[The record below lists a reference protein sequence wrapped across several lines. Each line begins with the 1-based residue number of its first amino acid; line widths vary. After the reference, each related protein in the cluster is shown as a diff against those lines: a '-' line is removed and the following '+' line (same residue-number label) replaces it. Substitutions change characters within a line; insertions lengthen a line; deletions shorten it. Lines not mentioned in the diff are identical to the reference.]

1 MALQTKYLYPDFA
14 INRLRQQ
21 HTQRWM
27 DLVDWVARLPY
38 SDPQAIAFTLT
49 VRRVHA
55 CSADTQAKC
64 PTPATCALCAADTLH
79 HFEGSEQELLNL
91 YYRNLDEVRF
101 TMEAMKTRKAAR
113 RQVRIAA

>member
-1 MALQTKYLYPDFA
+1 MSLQTQYLYPDFA
-14 INRLRQQ
+14 INRLRRQ

-55 CSADTQAKC
+55 CPDDSHATC
-64 PTPATCALCAADTLH
+64 PTSDTCALCAADTLR
-79 HFEGSEQELLNL
+79 HFKGSEQELLDL

-101 TMEAMKTRKAAR
+101 TLEAMKTRKAVR
-113 RQVRIAA
+113 RQARIAA